1 MNSPPWLSAIRP
13 IVPCSLEPLKLG
25 TDLLAWHVTLGF
37 AYWIP
42 QPGVEKPPRSET
54 YGKTL
59 IVSPDGTWTVAEI
72 ELVRRMRES
81 GWQAGWVDT
90 FGSAPKKWVEW
101 IVEPTSLPSP
111 LRESYQ
117 TITWAAG
124 RNGGGKPDIVA
135 WRGESL
141 ADAVFLE
148 YKGPKDRVRVGQDA
162 WFRTALREGMSRDQ
176 FAIARWSKQHSLRS

>member
-81 GWQAGWVDT
+81 GWQAGGVDT

-148 YKGPKDRVRVGQDA
+148 YKGPKDRVRGGQDA